1 MSTEPGSTVWG
12 QDIYQAQGWLYKN
25 QITPPTDPTSPAP
38 PPGAAVRVK
47 YVGRFLDGKVFDQS
61 DDFTFQLGW
70 NKVILGWDKG
80 VATMRPGEKAV
91 LRCSPEMGYGKD
103 GTAGIP
109 GNSTLLFEIEMLEW
123 KDGQSSAGG
132 PDVMG
137 LFIVAMLVLACAA
150 PFLRDFMM
158 SSPEFRHEFDDF

>member
-70 NKVILGWDKG
+70 NKAVSYTHLRAHETPEHL
-80 VATMRPGEKAV
+80 VCRLLLEK
-91 LRCSPEMGYGKD
+91 KKKN
-103 GTAGIP
+103 T
-109 GNSTLLFEIEMLEW
+109 
-123 KDGQSSAGG
+123 K
-132 PDVMG
+132 
-137 LFIVAMLVLACAA
+137 
-150 PFLRDFMM
+150 
-158 SSPEFRHEFDDF
+158 